1 MFILNRSKLWPVVCK
16 TTDWH
21 AVASEMGFGEIDH
34 SGRLGVGELIHF
46 IEIAVVVD
54 CDQELFAAE
63 FENIL

>member
-1 MFILNRSKLWPVVCK
+1 M
-16 TTDWH
+16 
-21 AVASEMGFGEIDH
+21 ASEMGFGEIDH